1 MSIKGSPR
9 PPIPTLAE
17 RRQHHVEKATR
28 SLISTVQNTYDT
40 PEQQCPGDRA
50 TRHSTLRQAV
60 SIALSKTLSCT
71 PNREERT
78 LPGNQ
83 DHHDLLNTI
92 ARRSCDLAVSAAD
105 YTFDAAITVN
115 LLTKV
120 HSSSQG
126 LNWQDHQQE
135 APLAQINI
143 TLTAI
148 QGAIQTAKK
157 ALNAA
162 LGANI
167 ETLKAAFITTSP
179 HYSEFRDIL
188 EEEKKIYNAALSQ
201 AKDQI
206 AKAREENLQKLRT
219 VMPQAGQ
226 PE

>member
-1 MSIKGSPR
+1 M
-9 PPIPTLAE
+9 E
-17 RRQHHVEKATR
+17 NATR
-28 SLISTVQNTYDT
+28 NLISTVQNTHDT
-40 PEQQCPGDRA
+40 AEKQCTEDSA

-60 SIALSKTLSCT
+60 STALSKTLSCT
-71 PNREERT
+71 PNREQRT
-78 LPGNQ
+78 LLDNQ
-83 DHHDLLNTI
+83 DHHDLLDTI

-115 LLTKV
+115 ILTRI

-135 APLAQINI
+135 APLAQVNI

-157 ALNAA
+157 TMNAA

-179 HYSEFRDIL
+179 HYFEFHEIL

-201 AKDQI
+201 ARDQI
-206 AKAREENLQKLRT
+206 ARAREENLQKLIA

>member
-1 MSIKGSPR
+1 MWKR
-9 PPIPTLAE
+9 PPAASSPPSKTPTIP
-17 RRQHHVEKATR
+17 RGH
-28 SLISTVQNTYDT
+28 
-40 PEQQCPGDRA
+40 QCPDDRA
-50 TRHSTLRQAV
+50 TRRSALRQAV

-71 PNREERT
+71 PNREERK
-78 LPGNQ
+78 LLNNQ
-83 DHHDLLNTI
+83 DHHDLLEII
-92 ARRSCDLAVSAAD
+92 ARHSRDLAVYAAD
-105 YTFDAAITVN
+105 HTFDTAMTAN

-135 APLAQINI
+135 APLAQVNI

-148 QGAIQTAKK
+148 EGALQTAKK
-157 ALNAA
+157 AMNAA
-162 LGANI
+162 LNANV

-188 EEEKKIYNAALSQ
+188 EEEGKTYNAALSQ
-201 AKDQI
+201 AKDQV
-206 AKAREENLQKLRT
+206 AEAREENLQKLRT